1 MKRLGL
7 MLVFLLSF
15 AILSNL
21 VRAFSLQDIITY
33 FSSLFQTPGKTVK
46 GGMEDFEH
54 EPPESTY
61 YTTTTYYYTTS
72 TIPTTSSLKTTT
84 SATTTT
90 TTTTTTITPLPDLSI
105 SSGDISYSVFQDSL
119 GTQLNLRFII
129 HNLGNTASSSP
140 WITVYDNNVSADV
153 FNPNEAI
160 PAGGQIN
167 TGFGYYPS
175 LGIHNIR
182 VVIDPNNN
190 IAESNENNNI
200 AEKTIAVTTST
211 ITTTTIPPCGYG
223 TATASSPVTYNNVK
237 FYAVQGATSWAK
249 IQVRD
254 QSGNILES
262 LTINSGE
269 SKDTTSSSIFPT
281 LRIKVF
287 NVDASPDG
295 TVNGA
300 SLGIGYTEAW
310 CGSCISGTATAT
322 SGVVYGGDYII
333 YSSQGSTNS
342 WALIVVN
349 KGGPTIQTKIVNQ
362 GDSWSLTDQNIK
374 IKVVNVRA
382 LQDGTIVGVD
392 LIVGPTQVE
401 CSYPSKPVMTLDKSI
416 YYRYETAAASYSGFN
431 ANEVLKTTLCRAGG
445 GCALGGTETP
455 SSSAGSG
462 IHHIYME
469 TGYDFGNYTFTLS
482 DSSGKSASAY
492 FALVQQ
498 STCEDECKK
507 LGYNYGVCGVCGS
520 DFRDIGINNC
530 PQPVYGTKEGV
541 PSCSKDVA
549 GCVIPTH
556 HCCCS
561 YKKQCPYECCENDLN
576 YLDKSC
582 SEATSCSCACPI
594 GVYPCPPCACPPP
607 VKYVCTDHR
616 CVPETFKQTITF
628 YSGWN
633 MFSNPVN
640 APIATSEFFK
650 TATTPCTNDFDCPE
664 KMKCKTDCQA
674 NSTCPE
680 GASCAPCLGYC
691 VDVGC
696 LKAGEGTHCAIS
708 PEGFEQCKHMA
719 TECCPGLKSIAET
732 RQYDENCSFVP
743 IIGVTMGVCSDCG
756 NGICESWE
764 SKCTCPQD
772 CSITTTTTTI
782 PSGGGGVET
791 SEGVVLPISPIC
803 TFDNIIGKIW
813 HYSNGKYEEVSL
825 LNPGEGY
832 WVKMKT
838 QYYCFVQIEGKPV
851 VISDFPTLN
860 AGWNQIGSPSESV
873 QFSTVVGNCKV
884 AGGPWKYNAV
894 TKQYEKSDY
903 LMPGIGYWVNVES
916 QCKLGESETPP
927 LPPVLG
933 SIIGKILGQMVRI
946 GG

>member
-190 IAESNENNNI
+190 IVESNENNNI

-223 TATASSPVTYNNVK
+223 TATATTPVTYNNVK

-269 SKDTTSSSIFPT
+269 SKDTTSSNIFPT

-322 SGVVYGGDYII
+322 SGVVYGGDYFV
-333 YSSQGSTNS
+333 YATQGSANS
-342 WALIVVN
+342 WAQIVVK
-349 KGGPTIQTKIVNQ
+349 KGGNTVQTKIVNQ
-362 GDSWSLTDQNIK
+362 GESWSLTSDNIK
-374 IKVVNVRA
+374 VAVGFVNA
-382 LQDGTIVGVD
+382 LQDGTIVGAD
-392 LIVGPTQVE
+392 LLVGPAQIDCSKAVLCTDSDGGKNYYKKGDVSGVTKCSDQSKCITPSTVSDSCLICDPICHESGTTLSEYFCDGRFRYVE
-401 CSYPSKPVMTLDKSI
+401 SHTCPNGCKDGACIVKCTGIEMVWYLDGKEIRREAYNYTSDGCGGGFRCLTGNEIDPSCYSLQNCQNICKGECVDISAAAKQCETKCAKEGEYNSGPVSPEYYYGCCLGLEGFNTRPGLVGGGALCYDPTKGIPVCKAVGTRLEGWYYSI
-416 YYRYETAAASYSGFN
+416 TGGLLRYE
-431 ANEVLKTTLCRAGG
+431 
-445 GCALGGTETP
+445 
-455 SSSAGSG
+455 
-462 IHHIYME
+462 
-469 TGYDFGNYTFTLS
+469 
-482 DSSGKSASAY
+482 
-492 FALVQQ
+492 
-498 STCEDECKK
+498 
-507 LGYNYGVCGVCGS
+507 
-520 DFRDIGINNC
+520 
-530 PQPVYGTKEGV
+530 
-541 PSCSKDVA
+541 
-549 GCVIPTH
+549 
-556 HCCCS
+556 
-561 YKKQCPYECCENDLN
+561 
-576 YLDKSC
+576 SC
-582 SEATSCSCACPI
+582 SE
-594 GVYPCPPCACPPP
+594 
-607 VKYVCTDHR
+607 
-616 CVPETFKQTITF
+616 TFRQSIIF

-640 APIATSEFFK
+640 TVIPVSEFFK
-650 TATTPCTNDFDCPE
+650 
-664 KMKCKTDCQA
+664 Q
-674 NSTCPE
+674 
-680 GASCAPCLGYC
+680 
-691 VDVGC
+691 V
-696 LKAGEGTHCAIS
+696 I
-708 PEGFEQCKHMA
+708 
-719 TECCPGLKSIAET
+719 
-732 RQYDENCSFVP
+732 
-743 IIGVTMGVCSDCG
+743 
-756 NGICESWE
+756 
-764 SKCTCPQD
+764 
-772 CSITTTTTTI
+772 TTTI
-782 PSGGGGVET
+782 PPVET
-791 SEGVVLPISPIC
+791 SEQVPSIVPMRTC
-803 TFDNIIGKIW
+803 TYDSIAGKVW
-813 HYSNGKYEEVSL
+813 HYSNGKYEETSL

-832 WVKMKT
+832 WVKMKN
-838 QYYCFVQIEGKPV
+838 YCFVEVEGKPV

-860 AGWNQIGSPSESV
+860 TGWNQIGSPSESV
-873 QFSTVVGNCKV
+873 QFSTVAGNCKV